1 MTSNKVP
8 SSRTWIGRPA
18 KPPRSDHRLRK
29 KKCFTRSARTRR
41 SIRRRRVELSGAG
54 AESVQYGVVRN
65 LHLVQ
70 CSVDSVKHDSSPS
83 HRDCSRRVL
92 RVAGGSTSV
101 RRFRTPGCSGR
112 YADVP
117 QSVLV
122 CCLQASR
129 PPSLPLAGACFP
141 YSKCAKR
148 CALRLRNL
156 DKKQPFSYCY
166 EFTNSASPG
175 KRRYVHTAA
184 DLHVRPWFS
193 NRAGLESLGRREPFR
208 DTPWVISDNPLN
220 QGARRLFVSVAA
232 LQLRAL
238 KATV

>member
-1 MTSNKVP
+1 MDQP
-8 SSRTWIGRPA
+8 SGEKRRGQI
-18 KPPRSDHRLRK
+18 RLRK
-29 KKCFTRSARTRR
+29 KKCFVRSARTRR
-41 SIRRRRVELSGAG
+41 SIRRRRVKSSGAG
-54 AESVQYGVVRN
+54 AEDVQYGVVRN
-65 LHLVQ
+65 LDQ
-70 CSVDSVKHDSSPS
+70 CSVDSVKHASSPS

-92 RVAGGSTSV
+92 RVASGSTLV

-112 YADVP
+112 YAGVP

-122 CCLQASR
+122 CLQASR
-129 PPSLPLAGACFP
+129 SPSLPLADACFP

-148 CALRLRNL
+148 SALRLRNL

-166 EFTNSASPG
+166 EFTNSASLG

-220 QGARRLFVSVAA
+220 QGARRLFASVAA